1 MSIKKKEK
9 KKKREKRKKKKRKI
23 NFLISKV
30 EVKLKE
36 NTYESAY
43 ETRIPIPAYPFAA
56 LLLITV

>member
-1 MSIKKKEK
+1 MSIKKKGKKEK
-9 KKKREKRKKKKRKI
+9 KRKKKKKTKI

-30 EVKLKE
+30 EVKLKK